1 MDYLYNYHTW
11 GFAALHPQL
20 PISLT
25 VMTFNLRN
33 LQATYLCEG
42 GGGIFE
48 FVYVANIA
56 PPQVNQ
62 IQ

>member
-1 MDYLYNYHTW
+1 MDYLYNYNMW

-25 VMTFNLRN
+25 VMTFNLTWAAIYVR
-33 LQATYLCEG
+33 E

-48 FVYVANIA
+48 FVYAINFA
-56 PPQVNQ
+56 PPQVKQ